1 MMSDKMIE
9 NNQVSIVGEVVS
21 DFTFSHEVFGEGF
34 YMLNVSVKRLSD
46 SCDIIPLMISE
57 RLIDVNA
64 DYRGAYI
71 RAASSIFTFIS
82 AISYRLVT

>member
-34 YMLNVSVKRLSD
+34 IEDKNQL
-46 SCDIIPLMISE
+46 
-57 RLIDVNA
+57 
-64 DYRGAYI
+64 
-71 RAASSIFTFIS
+71 T
-82 AISYRLVT
+82 